1 MTNQLLLAQVL
12 AEGNDATQ
20 TFTALPWT
28 GWIPAAIGLLSSIIV
43 AWWSGRKIDKQIE
56 LSKQAT
62 PPELIRYKTL
72 LEISGKYKELVNFE
86 NVDALSIAS
95 EEYREIEALRK
106 EALTHA
112 IWERKVLASCPN
124 IRGQKRLLNIPAS
137 QVVHG
142 DKKISSLPNF
152 RYGIYLWVEAL
163 IILPA
168 IIGMLITMVMLVA
181 SYSIHF
187 LSGNGDMFGV
197 TVSFIFVVLVYLY
210 ASIYGINLVES
221 TRMSVSGERFA
232 EYGYLRILQEDLPS
246 DRFRILFKSSL
257 NKINNS
263 QRLFFALWD
272 ENYRNFVY
280 CPKWVEYKFAPILG
294 LIIFGAPYWLINI
307 RNKSRGYNYGEYR
320 PEIFGISEEKS
331 GYKDEQSLSSDIPEE
346 SQPTH
351 PQG

>member
-12 AEGNDATQ
+12 AEGIDATQ
-20 TFTALPWT
+20 TFNALPWA
-28 GWIPAAIGLLSSIIV
+28 GWIPAVIGLLGSIIV

-62 PPELIRYKTL
+62 PPGLIRYKTL

-106 EALTHA
+106 EALTRA

-142 DKKISSLPNF
+142 DKEISFLPNF
-152 RYGIYLWVEAL
+152 RYGIYLWIEAL

-168 IIGMLITMVMLVA
+168 IVGMLITMVMLVA
-181 SYSIHF
+181 SYAIRF
-187 LSGNGDMFGV
+187 LSGNGDVFEV
-197 TVSFIFVVLVYLY
+197 TASFIFVVLVYLY
-210 ASIYGINLVES
+210 ASIYGINLIES

-246 DRFRILFKSSL
+246 DKFKSLFRSSS

-280 CPKWVEYKFAPILG
+280 CPKWVECKFASILG

-307 RNKSRGYNYGEYR
+307 RHKSRGYNYGEYR
-320 PEIFGISEEKS
+320 PEIFGISEENLER
-331 GYKDEQSLSSDIPEE
+331 KDTQAPNSEIQEE
-346 SQPTH
+346 SQPTP